1 MLNILLKPCIF
12 MYRFVKYFFLG
23 IYTIIYGILF
33 LIFNFIK
40 YFVLGIT
47 LPFRLLKGHK
57 NNKPKENN
65 IQSSK
70 ISDSK
75 KVIVNDKN
83 KQKKENKEKLYLE
96 IEKQKKLESQRQ
108 QELEKKQAKLEIE
121 NQKRLER
128 EKQIEAKK
136 QQKLAK
142 KQAKFERENKRRL
155 EYERK
160 LDLKIQQKL
169 EKKKQ
174 QEEKKKNS
182 EKELRKQQIKEEK
195 EKIKQQKL
203 AAKEEQ
209 RRKQQ
214 EILEEKKR
222 QQIEKIHEEET
233 KKEEKALSI
242 AKKREEKEALKL
254 EKKQKKEQYIKD
266 KKDRQNKIDTRRKND
281 TYINENATKEKVT
294 LSDKIL
300 KKLKEINNLPSKIS
314 EKLKNNTFARNRRN
328 KKDIH
333 RQALLIDFNSEN
345 EQKSDVKLLYK
356 YEAKDKTGRMVT
368 GYFEAFSRVE
378 VHSFLLSEGYEVYSI
393 TTNKWITFFH
403 GRGTVNKTKFKTKDL
418 HFFLTQLSTYI
429 KAGIPLVE
437 ALRIL
442 SKQFKKNKAYQRIF
456 KSIIYELTMGEA
468 FSSALDKQG
477 VAFPK
482 LLINMVKTAEMTGE
496 LPEVLDDMSDYYYQ
510 TEETKK
516 QMISAL
522 TYPSIV
528 FVFAIAVITFVLIYV
543 IPQFSEMYASMD
555 STQIPAFTQIVI
567 NVSDFLKKYIG
578 YLFIGLILLLA
589 LFIFCYNHFKLF
601 RTVCQWVFMH
611 MPVVGTTMIYNEVT
625 LFTKTF
631 GSLLSHNVSITECL
645 DLLNR
650 ITNNEIYKM
659 LILDTITN
667 LAKGGKISDA
677 FEDHWAFPIPA
688 YEMIVTGERTGE
700 LPDMLNKVSV
710 YYQSLHRG
718 MVQKIKTFIEP
729 ILTIFLTVM
738 VGIIVLAIVIPMF
751 NMYESVANM

>member
-12 MYRFVKYFFLG
+12 MYRFIKYFFFG
-23 IYTIIYGILF
+23 IYTIVYGVLLF
-33 LIFNFIK
+33 IFNFIK
-40 YFVLGIT
+40 YFFLGIT
-47 LPFRLLKGHK
+47 LPIRLLATHE
-57 NNKPKENN
+57 NKKEKEKN
-65 IQSSK
+65 IQPSK
-70 ISDSK
+70 INDNK
-75 KVIVNDKN
+75 KVIINE
-83 KQKKENKEKLYLE
+83 KQRLKQEKKEQLLIER
-96 IEKQKKLESQRQ
+96 EKQKQAKKELEQQRILERERKLEIKRQ
-108 QELEKKQAKLEIE
+108 QEEEKRQAKKELEQ
-121 NQKRLER
+121 QKRLER
-128 EKQIEAKK
+128 ERQLEIKR
-136 QQKLAK
+136 QQK
-142 KQAKFERENKRRL
+142 E
-155 EYERK
+155 
-160 LDLKIQQKL
+160 
-169 EKKKQ
+169 EKKRQ
-174 QEEKKKNS
+174 LEEKKKNS
-182 EKELRKQQIKEEK
+182 KKELRKLKKKEEK
-195 EKIKQQKL
+195 EKIRQQKI
-203 AAKEEQ
+203 AAKEEKQ
-209 RRKQQ
+209 RLKQQ
-214 EILEEKKR
+214 AIEEKQRK
-222 QQIEKIHEEET
+222 QIEKIHAEEV
-233 KKEEKALSI
+233 KKEEKALAL

-254 EKKQKKEQYIKD
+254 EKKQRKEQAIKD
-266 KKDRQNKIDTRRKND
+266 KKERQSKIEKRRKND
-281 TYINENATKEKVT
+281 TYINENVEKEKVKF
-294 LSDKIL
+294 SDKL
-300 KKLKEINNLPSKIS
+300 SESFKKINNLPSKIS

-328 KKDIH
+328 KKDMH
-333 RQALLIDFNSEN
+333 RQALLIDFDMEN

-356 YEAKDKTGRMVT
+356 YEAKDKTGKIVT

-378 VHSFLLSEGYEVYSI
+378 VHSFLLSEGFEVYSI
-393 TTNKWITFFH
+393 TTNKWISLFH
-403 GRGTVNKTKFKTKDL
+403 GRGSVNKTKFKTKDL

-482 LLINMVKTAEMTGE
+482 LLINMIKTSEMTGE

-528 FVFAIAVITFVLIYV
+528 FVFAIGVITFVLIYV
-543 IPQFSEMYASMD
+543 IPKFSEMYATMD
-555 STQIPAFTQIVI
+555 STEIPAFTQIVI
-567 NVSDFLKKYIG
+567 NVSEFLKSNVGYI
-578 YLFIGLILLLA
+578 FIGLILLLVIII
-589 LFIFCYNHFKLF
+589 LCYKKIKTF
-601 RTVCQWVFMH
+601 RTVCQWILMH
-611 MPVVGTTMIYNEVT
+611 IPVIGTTMIYNEVT

-677 FEDHWAFPIPA
+677 FEEHWAFPLPA

-700 LPDMLNKVSV
+700 LPEMLSKVST
-710 YYQSLHRG
+710 YYQSLHRD

-729 ILTIFLTVM
+729 ILTVFLTVM

-751 NMYESVANM
+751 NMYETVSNM